1 LRSCCSLPRSGESTT
16 GPHSHDHDD
25 QYRKFA
31 ATVANFINNWLAA
44 WIAHQER
51 EAARKMLFGFNDRQL
66 RDIGISRS
74 QIDYIVDH
82 SGKRD

>member
-1 LRSCCSLPRSGESTT
+1 MTMTT
-16 GPHSHDHDD
+16 NIPHS
-25 QYRKFA
+25 A
-31 ATVANFINNWLAA
+31 AAVPTGRRVAAALGNFINNWLTA

-74 QIDYIVDH
+74 QIDYVVDH
-82 SGKRD
+82 SGERD

>member
-1 LRSCCSLPRSGESTT
+1 MTMTT
-16 GPHSHDHDD
+16 NIPDTTAAVPIG
-25 QYRKFA
+25 RKFT
-31 ATVANFINNWLAA
+31 ATVSNFINNWLAA

-74 QIDYIVDH
+74 QIDYVVDH
-82 SGKRD
+82 SGERD

>member
-1 LRSCCSLPRSGESTT
+1 MTMIT
-16 GPHSHDHDD
+16 NIPHSTATVPIG
-25 QYRKFA
+25 RKFTA
-31 ATVANFINNWLAA
+31 ALGNFINNWLTA

-51 EAARKMLFGFNDRQL
+51 QAARKMLFGFNDRQL

-74 QIDYIVDH
+74 QIDYVVDH

>member
-1 LRSCCSLPRSGESTT
+1 MTMLSSIPDTTAAAST
-16 GPHSHDHDD
+16 G
-25 QYRKFA
+25 RKFTA
-31 ATVANFINNWLAA
+31 AIGNFINNWLTA

-82 SGKRD
+82 SGERG

>member
-1 LRSCCSLPRSGESTT
+1 MTMISNI
-16 GPHSHDHDD
+16 PHS
-25 QYRKFA
+25 A
-31 ATVANFINNWLAA
+31 AAVPTGRRVAAALGNFINNWLTA

-51 EAARKMLFGFNDRQL
+51 QAARKMLFGFNDRQL

-74 QIDYIVDH
+74 QIDYVVDH